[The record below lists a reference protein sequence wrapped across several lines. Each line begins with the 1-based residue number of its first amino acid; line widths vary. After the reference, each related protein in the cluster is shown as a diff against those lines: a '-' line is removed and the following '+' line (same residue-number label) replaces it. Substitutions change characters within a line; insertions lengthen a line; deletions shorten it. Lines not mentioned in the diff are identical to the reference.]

1 MNPGPVEEVSKAT
14 NKFIDTMAAQP
25 LALALVFMNVCL
37 LALFWFI
44 FAKSSDHAKERERQ
58 MFEEQAHVRELLSKC
73 VVPSGGTP
81 QGQFPNLTPTNVA
94 WFWEKKGEPFT
105 LSAAGEVTLLKPEQE
120 RRIND
125 LMQEAIDESLKTQIG
140 HLFEVW
146 MKSPGEEAAASRA
159 GVGARNAVTAYRGAM
174 RALEKRKRR
183 TMSDEETR

>member
-1 MNPGPVEEVSKAT
+1 FSEWIENCEAWLYSGCASVGETRGRDSKTDTAAGTEMNPGPVEEVSKAT

-140 HLFEVW
+140 HLFE
-146 MKSPGEEAAASRA
+146 
-159 GVGARNAVTAYRGAM
+159 
-174 RALEKRKRR
+174 
-183 TMSDEETR
+183 